1 MNVPPLL
8 RHPVTL
14 YMFGCLLLLF
24 SAFLLAE
31 HAAAV
36 RQFTTLTFPLMAE
49 IPSLERRLRVLED
62 QVQAAEL
69 QAMLS
74 EAAEEEAVRA
84 FVFPSGP
91 DISRLMAFFDVLRDD
106 LLSQDLL
113 LALSEITV
121 GEAEDVADMPDLR
134 RIPLS
139 LVMRLRPGGLERA
152 LWFLDHAGA
161 VTVADVLFP
170 EEIDL
175 LLLRAEEENPSS
187 IVALEQFLSTDV
199 LRYVREPKPFEEQV
213 RRSFVGDGFRAAF
226 AGVREGSL
234 ATARSFLGGQ
244 LGAVLEKE
252 RLWPLRAMR
261 IVRSD
266 ARMEEG
272 AYRLSLDLEAYSRA
286 AS

>member
-1 MNVPPLL
+1 MNVPSLL

-14 YMFGCLLLLF
+14 YLFGCALLLF

-31 HAAAV
+31 HAVAV
-36 RQFTTLTFPLMAE
+36 RQFTTLTFPLAAE
-49 IPSLERRLRVLED
+49 IPSMERRLRVLED

-74 EAAEEEAVRA
+74 EAAEEEAVRV
-84 FVFPSGP
+84 FVFPPGLDVP
-91 DISRLMAFFDVLRDD
+91 RLVAFFDFLRDD
-106 LLSQDLL
+106 LLSQKLL
-113 LALSEITV
+113 LDMSELTV
-121 GEAEDVADMPDLR
+121 GEAESVADMPDLR
-134 RIPLS
+134 RVPLS
-139 LVMRLRPGGLERA
+139 LTMRLRPDGLWRV

-161 VTVADVLFP
+161 VTVADVLSP

-187 IVALEQFLSTDV
+187 IIALEQFLSTDV
-199 LRYVREPKPFEEQV
+199 LRYSREPKPFEEQV
-213 RRSFVGDGFRAAF
+213 QRSFVGDGFRSAF

-244 LGAVLEKE
+244 FGAVLEKE
-252 RLWPLRAMR
+252 RLWPLMAMR
-261 IVRSD
+261 ILRSD
-266 ARMEEG
+266 ARMEEE

-286 AS
+286 ES

>member
-1 MNVPPLL
+1 MNVPSSL

-14 YMFGCLLLLF
+14 YLFGCVLLLF

-36 RQFTTLTFPLMAE
+36 RQFTTLTFPLAAE

-74 EAAEEEAVRA
+74 EAAEEEAVRV
-84 FVFPSGP
+84 FVFPSDLAVP
-91 DISRLMAFFDVLRDD
+91 RLVAFFDVLRDD
-106 LLSQDLL
+106 LLSQRLL
-113 LALSEITV
+113 LDMSELTV
-121 GEAEDVADMPDLR
+121 GEASGVADRPDLR
-134 RIPLS
+134 RVPLS
-139 LVMRLRPGGLERA
+139 LTARLRPGGLERV

-161 VTVADVLFP
+161 VTVAGVLLP

-175 LLLRAEEENPSS
+175 LLLRAEEENPAS

-213 RRSFVGDGFRAAF
+213 QRSLVGDGFRVAF

-244 LGAVLEKE
+244 FGAVLERE

-261 IVRSD
+261 ILRSD
-266 ARMEEG
+266 VRMG
-272 AYRLSLDLEAYSRA
+272 GDAHHLSLDVEAYSRA
-286 AS
+286 ES

>member
-1 MNVPPLL
+1 MSVPPLL

-14 YMFGCLLLLF
+14 YVLGCFLLLF

-36 RQFTTLTFPLMAE
+36 RQFTTLTLPLMAE
-49 IPSLERRLRVLED
+49 IPSMERRLRVLED
-62 QVQAAEL
+62 QAQAAEL

-74 EAAEEEAVRA
+74 DAAEEEAVRA

-91 DISRLMAFFDVLRDD
+91 NIPRLMAFFDVLRDD

-113 LALSEITV
+113 LTLSEITV
-121 GEAEDVADMPDLR
+121 GEAEGVADMPDLR

-139 LVMRLRPGGLERA
+139 LAMRLRPGGLERV

-161 VTVADVLFP
+161 VTVADILFP

-199 LRYVREPKPFEEQV
+199 LRYVREPKPFEEHVQ
-213 RRSFVGDGFRAAF
+213 RSFVGDGFRSAF
-226 AGVREGSL
+226 ADVREGSL
-234 ATARSFLGGQ
+234 AAARSFLGGR
-244 LGAVLEKE
+244 LGVALEE
-252 RLWPLRAMR
+252 EHLWPLRALRVMK
-261 IVRSD
+261 SD
-266 ARMEEG
+266 VQLEDG
-272 AYRLSLDLEAYSRA
+272 VYRLSLDLEAYARVES
-286 AS
+286 